1 MKIDRKKNKLIE
13 RINEL
18 EAELRES
25 LTKKTSDT
33 KEINVP
39 LQQRKI
45 QELKIE
51 LNKMQFNARSS
62 IGIGHVTFTD
72 KRGVR
77 FPYGRQRLK
86 MMKKEKSFI
95 EKISEKNRTEIHSI
109 RIEDYKVN
117 YCIKKDDEK
126 VKYFV
131 EISHPKNSVVEI
143 NNTVFC
149 SDFNKGYEEM
159 IHKCDALIKISKKF
173 IHDVKVGEVELN

>member
-51 LNKMQFNARSS
+51 LNKM
-62 IGIGHVTFTD
+62 
-72 KRGVR
+72 
-77 FPYGRQRLK
+77 
-86 MMKKEKSFI
+86 
-95 EKISEKNRTEIHSI
+95 
-109 RIEDYKVN
+109 
-117 YCIKKDDEK
+117 
-126 VKYFV
+126 
-131 EISHPKNSVVEI
+131 
-143 NNTVFC
+143 
-149 SDFNKGYEEM
+149 
-159 IHKCDALIKISKKF
+159 
-173 IHDVKVGEVELN
+173 